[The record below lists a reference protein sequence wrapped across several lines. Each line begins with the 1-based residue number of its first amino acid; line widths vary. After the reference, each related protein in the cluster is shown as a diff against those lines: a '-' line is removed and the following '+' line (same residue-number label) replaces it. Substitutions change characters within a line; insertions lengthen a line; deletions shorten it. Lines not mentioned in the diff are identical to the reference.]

1 MHNHN
6 TRKKHVLGL
15 CLGLL
20 FVVLCVV
27 PVPSTAADYGLR
39 TTATKG
45 DLIKYETPLQ
55 TRIGKVVGAALS
67 LTGIIFFLLAVYA
80 GFLWMTARGDESQAK
95 KARETIIMAVTGLV
109 IILGAYA
116 ITQFIFEAVKPSTE
130 Q

>member
-6 TRKKHVLGL
+6 TRKKHALNL

-20 FVVLCVV
+20 FVVLCVI
-27 PVPSTAADYGLR
+27 PLPSTAAADYGLK
-39 TTATKG
+39 TTASQG
-45 DLIKYETPLQ
+45 DLIQYDLPLQ
-55 TRIGKVVGAALS
+55 TRVGKVVGAALS

-116 ITQFIFEAVKPSTE
+116 ITQFVFEAVKPTT
-130 Q
+130 